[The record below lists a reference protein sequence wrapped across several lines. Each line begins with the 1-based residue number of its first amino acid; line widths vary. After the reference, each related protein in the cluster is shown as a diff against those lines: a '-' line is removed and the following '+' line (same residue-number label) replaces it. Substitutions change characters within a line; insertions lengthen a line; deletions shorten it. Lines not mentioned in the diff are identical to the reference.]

1 MTWSLIV
8 NIENFQNIEGRKE
21 SLWERDHESFSEL
34 IAIVRNCNKDK
45 DDNDNEN
52 SDNAE
57 NDNEDNDYKND
68 DDDGMSDLQPMLFG
82 RGG

>member
-1 MTWSLIV
+1 MTMI
-8 NIENFQNIEGRKE
+8 F
-21 SLWERDHESFSEL
+21 
-34 IAIVRNCNKDK
+34 
-45 DDNDNEN
+45 EN

-57 NDNEDNDYKND
+57 NDNEDNNYKN